1 MTPAG
6 SRHKRKAIAA
16 MQHNDYPEPMYQSD
30 STPSGAPVG
39 PAPTLFEAIVTQ
51 RCVEATYNGGE
62 VVLSPHVAFVR
73 HGEIYVG
80 ATTVERDGN
89 PPREVKIGIFKLDGL
104 AGLRLS
110 GRKFVPS
117 SVYDPHDERFGEG
130 TLVAVET
137 AG

>member
-1 MTPAG
+1 
-6 SRHKRKAIAA
+6 
-16 MQHNDYPEPMYQSD
+16 MQHNDYLDPMYQSD
-30 STPSGAPVG
+30 STPSGAPAG
-39 PAPTLFEAIVTQ
+39 PAPMLFEAVVTQ
-51 RCVEATYNGGE
+51 RCVEATYNGGT

-89 PPREVKIGIFKLDGL
+89 PPREVKVGIFKLDGL

-110 GRKFVPS
+110 DRKFVPS
-117 SVYDPHDERFGEG
+117 AVFDPHDERYADS
-130 TLVAVET
+130 TLVMVDQP